1 MDMDTLSDSLK
12 QMIGKAGDTF
22 ILDGHYSHELLDVN
36 LIDHVFVLRRAPWR
50 LIEILQNRLYSYEKV
65 WENLEAEIIGVIL
78 GEVIEQYP
86 PEKVHETDTTEMTQE
101 DTAIEIL
108 KVISGEK
115 ATNVGP
121 IDWIVYPE
129 TLRLLVNKTC
139 ILS

>member
-12 QMIGKAGDTF
+12 QMIGKVGDTF

-86 PEKVHETDTTEMTQE
+86 LEKVHETDTTEMTQE

-121 IDWIVYPE
+121 IDWIAYPE